1 MLPIMTQ
8 QVQPAFIMAVQQ
20 SQQAWIMVQHASSPL
35 VQVMQTP
42 SSINSHLHMPI
53 VRLQQQTIMPFII
66 VQQEHM
72 PPAIMVQR
80 FCIMPQAVL
89 SSQVQVIFMPPSHFS
104 IVSAQRGTIIMFMP
118 AGIVPAAPI
127 VPVPVPVPM
136 PGAPIPGI
144 AIPARSIIKAFI
156 MGVNSTR
163 EATSEVRSS
172 PSGPAFGSIN
182 ADSRRDVNIEF
193 TKNYK

>member
-20 SQQAWIMVQHASSPL
+20 SQQAWIMAQQALSPL

-42 SSINSHLHMPI
+42 SSINSHLHRPI

-104 IVSAQRGTIIMFMP
+104 NVVVQRGTIIMFMP

-127 VPVPVPVPM
+127 VPVPM
-136 PGAPIPGI
+136 PGAHIPGS
-144 AIPARSIIKAFI
+144 AIPARSFIKAFI

-163 EATSEVRSS
+163 EATSKVRSS